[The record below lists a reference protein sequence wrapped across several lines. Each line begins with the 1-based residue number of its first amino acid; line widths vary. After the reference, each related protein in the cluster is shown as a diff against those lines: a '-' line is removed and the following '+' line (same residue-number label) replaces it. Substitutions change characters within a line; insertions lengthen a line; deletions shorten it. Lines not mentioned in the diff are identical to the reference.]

1 MNDMPAFLS
10 HVGLL
15 MLTAMLLCADCG
27 GAVCGWVNSAGRP
40 GLLAIKGL
48 LWWELTS
55 KGMFTGLMHWHLT
68 DWPSF
73 SDTGLVS
80 SLVSEM

>member
-1 MNDMPAFLS
+1 M
-10 HVGLL
+10 
-15 MLTAMLLCADCG
+15 
-27 GAVCGWVNSAGRP
+27 CGWVNSAGRP

-55 KGMFTGLMHWHLT
+55 KGTFTALNHQQLT
-68 DWPSF
+68 DWPSY

-80 SLVSEM
+80 KLVSEV